1 MIPFLTVHGRRQG
14 ILTLRLHHNPLDAVY
29 PGPDSVLLPVL
40 PGGVQEAVG
49 REEQE
54 DTLGDNLEEHDD
66 NLSEGGQVLRVV
78 PRVVRGVELCAIRPS
93 AQDSAPHLAILDLKN
108 KLTNKTKRLRLSNV
122 V

>member
-1 MIPFLTVHGRRQG
+1 M
-14 ILTLRLHHNPLDAVY
+14 
-29 PGPDSVLLPVL
+29 L

-54 DTLGDNLEEHDD
+54 DTLGDNLKEHDD
-66 NLSEGGQVLRVV
+66 NLSEGGQVLRVI

-93 AQDSAPHLAILDLKN
+93 AQDSAPHLAILDLEN